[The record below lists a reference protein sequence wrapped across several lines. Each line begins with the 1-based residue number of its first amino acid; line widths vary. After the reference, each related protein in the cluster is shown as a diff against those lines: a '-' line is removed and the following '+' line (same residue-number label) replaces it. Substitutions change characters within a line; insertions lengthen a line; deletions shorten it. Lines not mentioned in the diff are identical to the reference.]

1 MYKYFLKPLLF
12 KLNAETAHHFTLF
25 ILKFTKAWG
34 FRYKGS
40 EKPVTIMGLVFKN
53 RLGLAAGLDKNAVAM
68 DAWKLLG
75 FGFIEIG
82 TVTPKAQPGNP
93 KPRLFRLPK
102 DYALIN
108 RMGFNNEGMERICNR
123 LIAKKSKNL
132 ILGVNIGK
140 NKDTPN
146 ELAILD
152 YELCFKTFYKIAD
165 YIVVNVSS
173 PNTPNL
179 RELQDRDHLSAL
191 MLALNTLAKQLNTS
205 IPLLLKIA
213 PDLNTTQLDDIIELI
228 EQYNW
233 TGIVSSN
240 TTVLRKDLH
249 TAPHTLE
256 AIGNGGLSGKPIE
269 ARSTEIISYL
279 RTKLSS
285 QRVIIG
291 VGGILNPMDA
301 QNKISAG
308 ADLIQVYTGLIYEG
322 PKLIHNILSTLN
334 SK

>member
-1 MYKYFLKPLLF
+1 VYKFFLKPLLF
-12 KLNAETAHHFTLF
+12 LLSAETAHHFTIC
-25 ILKFTKAWG
+25 ILKYTKAWG

-40 EKPVTIMGLVFKN
+40 ETPVTKMGLVFKN

-68 DAWKLLG
+68 DAWKSLG
-75 FGFIEIG
+75 FGFIEVG

-108 RMGFNNEGMERICNR
+108 RMGFNNQGMERIYKR
-123 LIAKKSKNL
+123 LISKKPKNL

-165 YIVVNVSS
+165 FIVVNVSS

-179 RELQDRDHLSAL
+179 RALQDRDQLSAL
-191 MLALNTLAKQLNTS
+191 MLALNSLAKQLNTA

-213 PDLNTTQLDDIIELI
+213 PDLNSSQLDDIIELI

-233 TGIVSSN
+233 TGVVSSN
-240 TTVLRKDLH
+240 TSISRNDLH
-249 TAPHTLE
+249 AAPHTLE
-256 AIGNGGLSGKPIE
+256 TIGNGGLSGKPIE
-269 ARSTEIISYL
+269 ARSTEIIRYL
-279 RTKLSS
+279 RSKLSPK
-285 QRVIIG
+285 RVIIG
-291 VGGILNPMDA
+291 VGGILSPMDA

-322 PKLIHNILSTLN
+322 PQLVHNILSTLH